1 MNGTSGAET
10 GQLDENQSGINTD
23 CAECVKLAE
32 KLEKCKGSAENK
44 ADGEASD
51 KSPRTRKEDPL
62 QQWKVD
68 RWWENGGFD
77 LLPEI
82 VWGWSSATQF
92 IASFT
97 AIRGSYGINQA

>member
-1 MNGTSGAET
+1 MNGASGAET
-10 GQLDENQSGINTD
+10 GQLAENQFGINTD

-32 KLEKCKGSAENK
+32 KLEKCKGSVDNK
-44 ADGEASD
+44 AGGGASD

-68 RWWENGGFD
+68 RWWDNGGFD
-77 LLPEI
+77 LPSEI
-82 VWGWSSATQF
+82 VWGWSAATQF

-97 AIRGSYGINQA
+97 AIGGGYGIDQA